1 MKRFTTLCLNSNF
14 DVLYQ
19 SNNGKK
25 YGIRKTAV
33 GDRVRVRED
42 LKTDHWYGLIYFAP
56 GMKKHCGQETI
67 IETVNPRSYFL
78 VNIAPWNFSDEML
91 EPATTSDA
99 SETIPSDS
107 TPKPK
112 NIKKIIRR
120 AQKNG
125 TPVKLENG
133 EKVYLQP
140 KIKQVTGGLG
150 GPYEIYERTKNHTTR
165 KWTLKGEYFANQH
178 NSRDIIDAWTPPPI
192 EQMPIDHPIYVR
204 DCEVAP
210 WKKKH
215 FAGINPDKA
224 SRHRIKAFYNG
235 KTSYTENVSANW
247 VYYQYPTTAELIGTS
262 WENSPFVRD

>member
-1 MKRFTTLCLNSNF
+1 MTTIDTTPPPPKF
-14 DVLYQ
+14 
-19 SNNGKK
+19 K
-25 YGIRKTAV
+25 V
-33 GDRVRVRED
+33 GDRVRVRDD
-42 LKTDHWYGLIYFAP
+42 LQSGNWYGGIYFATE
-56 GMKKHCGQETI
+56 MEQCCGQEKTI
-67 IETVNPRSYFL
+67 KHARQTSYKL
-78 VNIAPWNFSDEML
+78 CDAEAWSFSAAML
-91 EPATTSDA
+91 ELVKASDA
-99 SETIPSDS
+99 NAVNPSDS

-112 NIKKIIRR
+112 KIKKIIRR

-125 TPVKLENG
+125 TPVKLRNG
-133 EKVYLQP
+133 EKIYLQP
-140 KIKQVTGGLG
+140 KAKQAQVKI
-150 GPYEIYERTKNHTTR
+150 YEIRERTENAPSR
-165 KWTLKGEYFANQH
+165 DWTLKGEYYRNFSH
-178 NSRDIIDAWTPPPI
+178 PYDIIDAWTPPPI